1 MKITKTVMEW
11 NNYIS
16 LANKKLDK
24 AESDLKKEMFIV
36 TTKGEYS
43 LEINKTR
50 IDNKVKEIEAL
61 YDRITKLSSN
71 IEKVK
76 MARQR
81 FNFETIIEI
90 AGEKLNITTA
100 LNRYN
105 NRANETTKLNIFL
118 NGYGRLN
125 DELDN
130 ANRTYEYNKEK
141 LNREATGNNRQATKA
156 ELELVASRIDDFTPI
171 QFDPLKLKDLY
182 KEKKENLDNFLS
194 EVNAKINIA
203 NATNH
208 IELDLDEEK

>member
-1 MKITKTVMEW
+1 MKVTKTVMEW
-11 NNYIS
+11 NNYIT

-24 AESDLKKEMFIV
+24 AENDLKKGMFIV
-36 TTKGEYS
+36 TTKGEYG
-43 LEINKTR
+43 LEINKER
-50 IDNKVKEIEAL
+50 IDKDVKEIEAL
-61 YDRITKLSSN
+61 YDKVKKLTSN

-76 MARQR
+76 MARQK
-81 FNFETIIEI
+81 FNFETMIEI
-90 AGEKLNITTA
+90 AGEKINIATA

-105 NRANETTKLNIFL
+105 NRADETAKLNMFL
-118 NGYGRLN
+118 HGYDRLN
-125 DELDN
+125 NELDN

-171 QFDPLKLKDLY
+171 QFDPLNLKDLY

-203 NATNH
+203 NATNSL
-208 IELDLDEEK
+208 ELDLDEEK